1 MTYEKLAF
9 VKPEDIQAV
18 VFRCK
23 NCKAAVT
30 IPIER
35 LGNIEALA
43 TKNCA
48 HCNKETGF
56 SFMTKESETLFKFN
70 EALAGLR
77 DALKGRNLEYSFQIS
92 CDE

>member
-1 MTYEKLAF
+1 MTYEKLVF

-30 IPIER
+30 IPIDR
-35 LGNIEALA
+35 LGNVEALT

-56 SFMTKESETLFKFN
+56 AFMTAESETFFKFN

-77 DALKGRNLEYSFQIS
+77 SALQGRNLEYSFQIS
-92 CDE
+92 CDD